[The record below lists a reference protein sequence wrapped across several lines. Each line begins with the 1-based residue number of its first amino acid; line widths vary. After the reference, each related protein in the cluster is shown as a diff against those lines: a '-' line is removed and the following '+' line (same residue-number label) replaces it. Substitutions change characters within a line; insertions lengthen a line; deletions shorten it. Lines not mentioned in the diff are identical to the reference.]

1 MAGTAMKVFLAIIAI
16 LLGIG
21 MFYFWEMLRPDDTL
35 DIRIIVS
42 IVVAIASFI
51 SLYSMTK
58 SHGS

>member
-1 MAGTAMKVFLAIIAI
+1 MAGTAMKVFLAIVAI

-21 MFYFWEMLRPDDTL
+21 MFYFWDMLRPDDAL

-42 IVVAIASFI
+42 VIVAISSFI

-58 SHGS
+58 SHGN